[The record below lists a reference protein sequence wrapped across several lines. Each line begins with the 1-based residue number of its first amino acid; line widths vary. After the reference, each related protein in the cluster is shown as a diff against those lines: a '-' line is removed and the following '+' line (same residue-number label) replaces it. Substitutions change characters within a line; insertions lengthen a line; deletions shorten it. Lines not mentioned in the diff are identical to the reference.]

1 MFSSIETPTSIMI
14 FEPLLCGGD
23 LHNFI
28 FYMHTEGLDEF
39 AAKFIIYQILLAVAY
54 LHSHGIAHRDLKV
67 PPPPQL
73 PTPTMRLTGSW
84 KTFSFNVR

>member
-67 PPPPQL
+67 PPST
-73 PTPTMRLTGSW
+73 PTPNPHNEIDG
-84 KTFSFNVR
+84 

>member
-1 MFSSIETPTSIMI
+1 VFSSVETPTSIII

-39 AAKFIIYQILLAVAY
+39 TAKFVIYQILQAVAY
-54 LHSHGIAHRDLKV
+54 LHFHGIAHRDLKV
-67 PPPPQL
+67 PPLHPHNE
-73 PTPTMRLTGSW
+73 TDCSW
-84 KTFSFNVR
+84 RTFSFNVQ